1 MQKILHLQLI
11 QKQQTMGRKKGL
23 IISFI
28 ILLIIAVATV
38 TYLLFQEKKDKGDM
52 AQLFALEKEEMENEY
67 TRFANQY
74 DELQYQLS
82 NDSLISVL
90 ESEKIKTQRLLE
102 ELRSVKTTNA
112 KEIMRLKKELA
123 TVRAVLRTY
132 VLQIDSLNKINQ
144 VLTKENKEV
153 KQKYNEAA
161 RQITN
166 LAEEKKKLN
175 EKVELASQLDATNIW
190 IKAQNKRGKEAKK
203 VKDVVKF
210 TIGFTLVKN
219 ISAPTGERTLYIRIT
234 KPDNDVL
241 IKNPSNTF
249 QYENRTLTYSIK
261 KYIEYTG
268 EEQEVTVYWDVEEFL
283 YAGTYRVDI
292 FADGILIGSQKFT
305 LK

>member
-1 MQKILHLQLI
+1 
-11 QKQQTMGRKKGL
+11 MGNKKGL
-23 IISFI
+23 VISSLI
-28 ILLIIAVATV
+28 ILVIAIIAV
-38 TYLLFQEKKDKGDM
+38 TYLLFQEKREKSDM
-52 AQLFALEKEEMENEY
+52 TQLFNLEKEEMENEY

-82 NDSLISVL
+82 NDSLINVL

-123 TVRAVLRTY
+123 TVRSVLRTY
-132 VLQIDSLNKINQ
+132 IVQIDSLNRVNQ
-144 VLTKENKEV
+144 VLKEENKQV
-153 KQKYNEAA
+153 RQKYSEAA

-190 IKAQNKRGKEAKK
+190 IKAKNKRDKEAKK

-210 TIGFTLVKN
+210 AIGFTIVKN

-241 IKNPSNTF
+241 TKSQSNTF
-249 QYENRTLTYSIK
+249 QYENRTLNYSIK

-268 EEQEVTVYWDVEEFL
+268 EEQNVTVYWNVEEFL

-292 FADGILIGSQKFT
+292 FADGILIGSHRFT
-305 LK
+305 LD

>member
-1 MQKILHLQLI
+1 M
-11 QKQQTMGRKKGL
+11 T
-23 IISFI
+23 
-28 ILLIIAVATV
+28 
-38 TYLLFQEKKDKGDM
+38 
-52 AQLFALEKEEMENEY
+52 QLFDLEKEEMENEY

-82 NDSLISVL
+82 NDSLINVL

-123 TVRAVLRTY
+123 TVRSVLRTY
-132 VLQIDSLNKINQ
+132 IVQIDSLNRVNQ
-144 VLTKENKEV
+144 VLKEENKQV
-153 KQKYNEAA
+153 RQKYSEAA

-190 IKAQNKRGKEAKK
+190 IKAKNKRDKEAKK

-210 TIGFTLVKN
+210 AIGFTIVKN

-241 IKNPSNTF
+241 TKSQSNTF
-249 QYENRTLTYSIK
+249 QYENRTLNYSIK

-268 EEQEVTVYWDVEEFL
+268 EEQNVTVYWNVEEFL

-292 FADGILIGSQKFT
+292 FADGILIGSQRFT
-305 LK
+305 LD

>member
-1 MQKILHLQLI
+1 
-11 QKQQTMGRKKGL
+11 MGKKKGL
-23 IISFI
+23 LVSLFI
-28 ILLIIAVATV
+28 ILIVALIFIS
-38 TYLLFQEKKDKGDM
+38 YLFMQEKKDKSDM

-82 NDSLISVL
+82 NDSLINVL

-132 VLQIDSLNKINQ
+132 VIQIDSLNKINQ
-144 VLTKENKEV
+144 VLTRENKEV
-153 KQKYNEAA
+153 RKKYSEAA

-166 LAEEKKKLN
+166 LAEERKKLN

-210 TIGFTLVKN
+210 TIGFTIVKN

-234 KPDNDVL
+234 KPDNVVL
-241 IKNPSNTF
+241 TKNQSDTF
-249 QYENRTLTYSIK
+249 QYENRTLHYSIK

-268 EEQEVTVYWDVEEFL
+268 EEQEVTVYWNVEEFL

>member
-1 MQKILHLQLI
+1 
-11 QKQQTMGRKKGL
+11 MGNKKGL
-23 IISFI
+23 VISSLI
-28 ILLIIAVATV
+28 ILVIAIIAV
-38 TYLLFQEKKDKGDM
+38 TYLLFQEKKEKSDM
-52 AQLFALEKEEMENEY
+52 TQLFDLEKEEMENEY

-82 NDSLISVL
+82 NDSLINVF

-123 TVRAVLRTY
+123 TVRSVLRTY
-132 VLQIDSLNKINQ
+132 IVQIDSLNRVNQ
-144 VLTKENKEV
+144 VLKEENKQV
-153 KQKYNEAA
+153 RQKYSEAA

-190 IKAQNKRGKEAKK
+190 IKAKNKRDKEAKK

-210 TIGFTLVKN
+210 AIGFTIVKN

-241 IKNPSNTF
+241 TKSQSNTF
-249 QYENRTLTYSIK
+249 QYENRTLNYSIK

-268 EEQEVTVYWDVEEFL
+268 EEQNVTVYWNVEEFL

-292 FADGILIGSQKFT
+292 FADGILIGSQRFT
-305 LK
+305 LD

>member
-144 VLTKENKEV
+144 VLTKENREV

-241 IKNPSNTF
+241 TKNPSNTF

>member
-241 IKNPSNTF
+241 TKNPSNTF

>member
-1 MQKILHLQLI
+1 
-11 QKQQTMGRKKGL
+11 MGNKKGL
-23 IISFI
+23 VISSLI
-28 ILLIIAVATV
+28 ILVIAIIAV
-38 TYLLFQEKKDKGDM
+38 TYLLFQEKKEKSDM
-52 AQLFALEKEEMENEY
+52 TQLFDLEKEEMENEY

-82 NDSLISVL
+82 NDSLINVL

-123 TVRAVLRTY
+123 TVRSVLRTY
-132 VLQIDSLNKINQ
+132 IVQIDSLNRVNQ
-144 VLTKENKEV
+144 VLKEENKQV
-153 KQKYNEAA
+153 RQKYSEAA

-190 IKAQNKRGKEAKK
+190 IKAKNKRDKEAKK

-210 TIGFTLVKN
+210 AIGFTIVKN
-219 ISAPTGERTLYIRIT
+219 ISAPAGERTLYIRIT

-241 IKNPSNTF
+241 TKSQSNTF
-249 QYENRTLTYSIK
+249 QYENRTLNYSIK
-261 KYIEYTG
+261 KYIEYIG
-268 EEQEVTVYWDVEEFL
+268 EEQNVTVYWNVEEFL

-292 FADGILIGSQKFT
+292 FADGILIGSQRFT
-305 LK
+305 LD